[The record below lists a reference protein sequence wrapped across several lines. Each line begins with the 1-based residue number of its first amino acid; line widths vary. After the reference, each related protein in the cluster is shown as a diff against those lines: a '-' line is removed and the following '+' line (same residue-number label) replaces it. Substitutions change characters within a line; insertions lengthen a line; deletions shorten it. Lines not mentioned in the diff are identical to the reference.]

1 MDPQTTEGKTGVSR
15 AREDMSAEERA
26 VHINFMREAIAMV
39 TLLPLLNVPQN
50 ILSLTHT
57 LQQGELALQTDET
70 PVGCVFV
77 HEGVIIGRGTNATN
91 RTLNGTRH
99 AEFEA
104 INEILTTPAS
114 TSSED
119 LTNAESPE
127 GVSDRCEMKYTPA
140 ILKEC
145 DLYVTVEPCIMC
157 ASLLRQ
163 FGIRK
168 VYFGASNEKFG
179 GTGGVLNIH
188 RANGR
193 VPKEGEV
200 LERHK
205 DDYEVSGGWL
215 REEAILLLRRFYVQE
230 NGKGWYSVSPFESRC
245 LCLIVYL
252 CMLVETGADV
262 QIAPV
267 PKKRKDR
274 TVKEVEPLEEA
285 TQS

>member
-1 MDPQTTEGKTGVSR
+1 MDSQATEANPGVSR
-15 AREDMSAEERA
+15 AKEDMSSEEKA
-26 VHINFMREAIAMV
+26 
-39 TLLPLLNVPQN
+39 
-50 ILSLTHT
+50 
-57 LQQGELALQTDET
+57 GELALQTDET

-77 HEGVIIGRGTNATN
+77 HEGVIIGRGMNATN

-114 TSSED
+114 TSSGD
-119 LTNAESPE
+119 LTDAESSE
-127 GVSDRCEMKYTPA
+127 GVPDQCEMKYTPA

-230 NGKGWYSVSPFESRC
+230 NGK
-245 LCLIVYL
+245 
-252 CMLVETGADV
+252 
-262 QIAPV
+262 APV

-274 TVKEVEPLEEA
+274 TVKDVEPLEET